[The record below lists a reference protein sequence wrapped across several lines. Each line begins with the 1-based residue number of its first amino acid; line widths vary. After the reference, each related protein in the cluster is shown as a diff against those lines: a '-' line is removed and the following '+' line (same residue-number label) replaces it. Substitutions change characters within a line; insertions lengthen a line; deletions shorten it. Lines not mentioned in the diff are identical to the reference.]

1 MEYKG
6 IETFDVPNINRQ
18 VTTEPVAMS
27 QLPEPEYHIL
37 ALTEKI

>member
-6 IETFDVPNINRQ
+6 IETFARPEYKS
-18 VTTEPVAMS
+18 TPVAMS